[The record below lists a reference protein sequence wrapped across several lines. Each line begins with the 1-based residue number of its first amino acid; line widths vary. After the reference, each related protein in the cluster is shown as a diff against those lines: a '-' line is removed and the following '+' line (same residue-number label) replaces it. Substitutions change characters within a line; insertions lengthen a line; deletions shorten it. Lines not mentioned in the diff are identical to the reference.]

1 MHDYVNLRKQ
11 LHGISEF
18 PPSVIQHIH
27 NQRWLHLW
35 VPKQY
40 GGLGLAFGEGLKILR
55 NLALTD
61 GSLGWMVTLCAGAN
75 YFSRNLRPE
84 VAKDFFRNP
93 ETCFG
98 GSGMIGGT
106 AEIQKN
112 SYIVN
117 GIWKFATGA
126 PHLSHFTLNAVLTQN
141 GKPVTDENGNEQIRS
156 FIVPKEMATII
167 PDWKSMGMRATGTYS
182 FEVNN
187 VVIEAA
193 HSFVYNTFFTDHLLD
208 RIPFR
213 IFADLTLLVN
223 YVGIAMH
230 FAEEAVKIRTQLDIS
245 AFLKYLET
253 TEKHIYSH
261 AEKTEHHLVKNEDIT
276 EAYTNEVHA
285 FGENAVKEL
294 SVKILELYLQLGIR
308 GSQCNEPVH
317 QVYCDF
323 FTITQHANF
332 RTPYGS

>member
-1 MHDYVNLRKQ
+1 MHDHIKLRKQ
-11 LHGISEF
+11 LYGISEF
-18 PPSVIQHIH
+18 PSAVIQHIH
-27 NQRWLHLW
+27 KQRWLHLW

-40 GGLGLAFGEGLKILR
+40 GGLGFAFGEGLKILK
-55 NLALTD
+55 NLALID

-98 GSGMIGGT
+98 GSGMVGGT
-106 AEIQKN
+106 AELHKN
-112 SYIVN
+112 SYTIN
-117 GIWKFATGA
+117 GTWKFATGA

-141 GKPVTDENGNEQIRS
+141 GKPLLDENGNEHIRS
-156 FIVPKEMATII
+156 FIIPKEMATII

-182 FEVNN
+182 FKVKHA
-187 VVIEAA
+187 VIEAD
-193 HSFVYNTFFTDHLLD
+193 HSFVYNTFFSDQLLD

-223 YVGIAMH
+223 YVGIAIH
-230 FAEEAVKIRTQLDIS
+230 FIEEAVKIKEQLDTS
-245 AFLKYLET
+245 AFLEYIEA
-253 TEKHIYSH
+253 TENRIYSF
-261 AEKTEHHLVKNEDIT
+261 AGKTEQQLAKNEEISET
-276 EAYTNEVHA
+276 YSREIHS
-285 FGENAVKEL
+285 FGEKAVKEL
-294 SVKILELYLQLGIR
+294 SVKILELYFQLGIR
-308 GSQCNEPVH
+308 GSHCNEPVH

-332 RTPYGS
+332 RTSYGS

>member
-106 AEIQKN
+106 AEIQKD
-112 SYIVN
+112 SYLVN

-253 TEKHIYSH
+253 TEKHIYSF

-276 EAYTNEVHA
+276 ETYTNEVHA